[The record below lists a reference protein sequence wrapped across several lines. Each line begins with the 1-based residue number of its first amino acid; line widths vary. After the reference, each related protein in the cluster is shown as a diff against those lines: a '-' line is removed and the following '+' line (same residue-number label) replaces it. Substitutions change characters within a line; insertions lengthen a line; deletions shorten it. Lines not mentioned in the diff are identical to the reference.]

1 MRMLIHLYKW
11 PVHKLNLLSWI
22 KQLKENKTKIY
33 TQFGKVFEVCMLN
46 RRGQWP
52 LNRSVKVM
60 VSDVMTLEGEGVR
73 NSSDSHDKQRER
85 RLIN

>member
-11 PVHKLNLLSWI
+11 PVHKLNVLSWI
-22 KQLKENKTKIY
+22 KQLKENNTKIY

-46 RRGQWP
+46 RRGQWS
-52 LNRSVKVM
+52 LRLVKVM

-85 RLIN
+85 RQIN